1 MQEVL
6 LHVLFKTAVN
16 CTDINCTDVNCT
28 DVNCTAAI
36 RTSIY
41 YTPKMESTIELL
53 TINSA
58 NILRYFNRNIN
69 YN

>member
-16 CTDINCTDVNCT
+16 CTDVNFTDIC
-28 DVNCTAAI
+28 
-36 RTSIY
+36 TSIY
-41 YTPKMESTIELL
+41 DTPSMEIRQSSIELL

-58 NILRYFNRNIN
+58 IILRYFNRNIN